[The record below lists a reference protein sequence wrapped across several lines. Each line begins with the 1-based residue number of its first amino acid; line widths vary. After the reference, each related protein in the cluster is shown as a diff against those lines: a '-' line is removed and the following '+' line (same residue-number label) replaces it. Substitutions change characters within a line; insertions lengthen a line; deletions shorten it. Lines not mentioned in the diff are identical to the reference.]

1 MIKDKRVS
9 EIINEILK
17 KEMNKTIEAII
28 QVEKLNKEITGRSL
42 EMDYKNMVLL
52 YPSILLEYVDNIEKN
67 ITYNEEQ
74 GKIIKKA
81 QNQLEN
87 WISIYE
93 SPNIVSECYEYLIQE
108 KNKLDNDFKERT
120 RNKGSEETLL
130 LASAKIGGIALR
142 NLQRENNNLEG
153 NIEEY
158 PYTTEELEM
167 IDKFSEI
174 TKKQEIIEEYVEQ
187 NYSEEDE
194 EQIKFQK
201 SFKKH
206 SLTIK

>member
-28 QVEKLNKEITGRSL
+28 QVEKLNKEIAGRSL
-42 EMDYKNMVLL
+42 EMNYKNMVLL

-194 EQIKFQK
+194 EQI
-201 SFKKH
+201 
-206 SLTIK
+206 

>member
-1 MIKDKRVS
+1 MENIEMINDKRVS

-194 EQIKFQK
+194 EQI
-201 SFKKH
+201 
-206 SLTIK
+206 

>member
-17 KEMNKTIEAII
+17 KEMNITIEKIT
-28 QVEKLNKEITGRSL
+28 QFEKLNKEITGTNL
-42 EMDYKNMVLL
+42 EMDYKNMILL
-52 YPSILLEYVDNIEKN
+52 YPTILLEYVDNIEKN

-74 GKIIKKA
+74 GNIIKEA
-81 QNQLEN
+81 QNQLEK

-93 SPNIVSECYEYLIQE
+93 SPNIVSESYEYLIQE

-120 RNKGSEETLL
+120 RNKGLEESLL
-130 LASAKIGGIALR
+130 FASAKIGGIALR
-142 NLQRENNNLEG
+142 NLQRENNNLDG
-153 NIEEY
+153 DIEEY
-158 PYTTEELEM
+158 PYTKEELEM

-174 TKKQEIIEEYVEQ
+174 TEKQEILEEYVEL

-194 EQIKFQK
+194 EEF
-201 SFKKH
+201 
-206 SLTIK
+206 

>member
-1 MIKDKRVS
+1 MEYIKMIKDKRVS
-9 EIINEILK
+9 EIISEILK

-194 EQIKFQK
+194 EQI
-201 SFKKH
+201 
-206 SLTIK
+206 

>member
-93 SPNIVSECYEYLIQE
+93 SPNIVSECYEYFIQE

-194 EQIKFQK
+194 EQI
-201 SFKKH
+201 
-206 SLTIK
+206 

>member
-87 WISIYE
+87 WVSIYE

-194 EQIKFQK
+194 EQI
-201 SFKKH
+201 
-206 SLTIK
+206 

>member
-1 MIKDKRVS
+1 MVVLIILAGVS
-9 EIINEILK
+9 INAVI
-17 KEMNKTIEAII
+17 
-28 QVEKLNKEITGRSL
+28 G
-42 EMDYKNMVLL
+42 D
-52 YPSILLEYVDNIEKN
+52 D
-67 ITYNEEQ
+67 
-74 GKIIKKA
+74 GIIKKA

-120 RNKGSEETLL
+120 RNKGPEETLL

-194 EQIKFQK
+194 EQI
-201 SFKKH
+201 
-206 SLTIK
+206 

>member
-108 KNKLDNDFKERT
+108 KNKLDNDFNERT

-194 EQIKFQK
+194 EQI
-201 SFKKH
+201 
-206 SLTIK
+206 

>member
-28 QVEKLNKEITGRSL
+28 QVEKLNKEITGRRL
-42 EMDYKNMVLL
+42 EMDYKNMILL
-52 YPSILLEYVDNIEKN
+52 YPIILLEYVDNIEKS
-67 ITYNEEQ
+67 ITCNEEQ
-74 GKIIKKA
+74 GNIIKKA
-81 QNQLEN
+81 QNQLEK
-87 WISIYE
+87 WISMYE
-93 SPNIVSECYEYLIQE
+93 SPKIVSECYEYLIQE

-194 EQIKFQK
+194 EQI
-201 SFKKH
+201 
-206 SLTIK
+206 

>member
-9 EIINEILK
+9 EIINENLK

-194 EQIKFQK
+194 EQI
-201 SFKKH
+201 
-206 SLTIK
+206 